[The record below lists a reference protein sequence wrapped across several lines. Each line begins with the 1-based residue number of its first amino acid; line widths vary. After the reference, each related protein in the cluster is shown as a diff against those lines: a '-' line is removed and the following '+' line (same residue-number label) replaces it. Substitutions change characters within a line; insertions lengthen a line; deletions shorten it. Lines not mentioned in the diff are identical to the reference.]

1 MENKRENTVL
11 VMHYTRK
18 KKQELFMVAMFVN
31 GSGQNLELVIY
42 IKQKIIAK
50 KPLSV
55 VTDDDTTHVAVDEP
69 EM

>member
-1 MENKRENTVL
+1 MENKRENTLL

-42 IKQKIIAK
+42 I
-50 KPLSV
+50 
-55 VTDDDTTHVAVDEP
+55 
-69 EM
+69 